1 MKIDLK
7 SIDRDNFL
15 VHESSIY
22 GEPLY
27 LIQPQHIGCKWT
39 QENKIFRS
47 SIWNAE
53 GELVS
58 AGLPKFVNWGENPE
72 VFPTP
77 KSLTGCMAVEK
88 IDGSLLIVS
97 KYRGQLIIRTR
108 GTFDAR
114 VHDNAN
120 ELESLTKNNLL
131 FERLKTFNDYDCSYL
146 FEWVSPTNRIIL
158 NYGEKPDFY
167 LVGIVKHEDYSLS
180 TQDYLDWFASKYSFR
195 RPTTYTFTS
204 LEELISNVEQWK
216 GKEGICLY
224 SKGGQEI
231 HKIKGKWYLQLHS
244 LKSEISS
251 AEKLVDVYLNWG
263 MPTYQEF
270 EKKIIETFDFELF
283 SQIRGDVS
291 KICEA
296 KIEADKIINHMLTF
310 ISPLKN
316 EPRKNAAL
324 EIIKS
329 YGQTNRK
336 SMCFL
341 LLDGKM
347 LGDKEYKTLI
357 LQSLVK

>member
-1 MKIDLK
+1 M
-7 SIDRDNFL
+7 
-15 VHESSIY
+15 
-22 GEPLY
+22 GE
-27 LIQPQHIGCKWT
+27 QP
-39 QENKIFRS
+39 
-47 SIWNAE
+47 
-53 GELVS
+53 ELTPV
-58 AGLPKFVNWGENPE
+58 PKDIKNC
-72 VFPTP
+72 TI
-77 KSLTGCMAVEK
+77 VEK
-88 IDGSLLIVS
+88 IDGSTLLVS
-97 KYRGQLIIRTR
+97 IYKGEFIFRTR
-108 GTFDAR
+108 GTIDATK
-114 VHDNAN
+114 HENGA
-120 ELESLTKNNLL
+120 ELEIFKEKYKNILQEINS
-131 FERLKTFNDYDCSYL
+131 TFYDYTFI
-146 FEWVSPTNRIIL
+146 FEWTSPKNRIIIS
-158 NYGEKPDFY
+158 YGEEPEWY
-167 LVGIVKHEDYSLS
+167 LIGVIDNRDYTLAKQITLDLS
-180 TQDYLDWFASKYSFR
+180 AITYNIK
-195 RPTTYTFTS
+195 RPQTYTFES
-204 LEELISNVEQWK
+204 VEDLVENVEEWK
-216 GKEGICLY
+216 SKEGVCLY
-224 SKGGQEI
+224 YNGGQNI
-231 HKIKGKWYLQLHS
+231 LKIKGKWYLQLHS

-347 LGDKEYKTLI
+347 LGAKEYKTLI
-357 LQSLVK
+357 LQSLVR